1 MGIGIHLGID
11 IGGSTTKVAGFSQK
25 GAMVGTLKVSAE
37 DPLTCT
43 YGAFGRF
50 MGEHSLSL
58 KDISEITLTG
68 VGATFVDGPLYGIPT
83 RKIPELEAIGHGGL
97 ILSGLK
103 EALVVSMGTGTAF
116 VRACEDQIEHVG
128 GSGVGG
134 GTLCGLS
141 SGLLHEQNFGL
152 LSRLAEHG
160 DAANVDLLIR
170 DIYRGSAP
178 TLMPELTASNF
189 GKLKSGAAS
198 EDLASALFNLVFQTI
213 GLLALFA
220 CRNDRI
226 KDIVLTGS
234 LTDFPKAKEIFD
246 SMGRLYGVRYLIPEH
261 AAYATAIGCVTLTP
275 GINLS
280 PLKQQ
285 FPSE

>member
-1 MGIGIHLGID
+1 MSSGIHLGID
-11 IGGSTTKVAGFSQK
+11 IGGSTTKVAGFSK
-25 GAMVGTLKVSAE
+25 AGAMLGTLKVSAE

-43 YGAFGRF
+43 YGALGRF
-50 MGEHSLSL
+50 MSEYGLSL
-58 KDISEITLTG
+58 TDLSRITLTG
-68 VGATFVDGPLYGIPT
+68 VGASFVKEPLYGVST
-83 RKIPELEAIGHGGL
+83 EKLPELEAIGHGGL
-97 ILSGLK
+97 ALSGLK
-103 EALVVSMGTGTAF
+103 QALVVSMGTGTAF
-116 VRACEDQIEHVG
+116 VRAYEDHVEHVG

-141 SGLLHEQNFGL
+141 AGLLHEQDFGL

-198 EDLASALFNLVFQTI
+198 EDLASALFGLVFQTI

-220 CRNDRI
+220 CRNDTT

-234 LTDFPKAKEIFD
+234 LTEFPKAKEIFD
-246 SMGRLYGVRYLIPEH
+246 SMGQLYGIRYLIPEH
-261 AAYATAIGCVTLTP
+261 AAYATAIGCVRLTP
-275 GINLS
+275 ETNLS
-280 PLKQQ
+280 PPGQP
-285 FPSE
+285 FPPE

>member
-11 IGGSTTKVAGFSQK
+11 IGGSTTKVAGFSNE
-25 GAMVGTLKVSAE
+25 GNMVGTLKVSAE

-43 YGAFGRF
+43 YGALGRF
-50 MGEHSLSL
+50 MSEHGLALTDLSR
-58 KDISEITLTG
+58 ITLTG
-68 VGATFVDGPLYGIPT
+68 VGASFVEGPLWGIPT
-83 RKIPELEAIGHGGL
+83 KKLPELEAIGRGGL
-97 ILSGLK
+97 ALSGLK

-116 VRACEDQIEHVG
+116 VRAYEDHIEHVG

-134 GTLCGLS
+134 GTLCGLAA
-141 SGLLHEQNFGL
+141 GLLNEQNFGL

-170 DIYRGSAP
+170 DIYCGSAP

-198 EDLASALFNLVFQTI
+198 EDLASALFGLVFQTI

-220 CRNDRI
+220 CRRDTT

-234 LTDFPKAKEIFD
+234 LTEFPKAKEIFD
-246 SMGRLYGVRYLIPEH
+246 NMGRLYGVRYLIPEH
-261 AAYATAIGCVTLTP
+261 AACATAIGCAKLTP
-275 GINLS
+275 AINLS
-280 PLKQQ
+280 PLRQ
-285 FPSE
+285 PSPPE